1 LGPDHIRQYQAHLF
15 RDRKLL
21 AGTIT
26 SYVAA
31 LRFLYV
37 KTLRRPYLPEHIPF
51 PKRPRQL
58 PTVLSPEEVQRVI
71 DSAENLMRRAM
82 LMTLYATPAAQFKR
96 LRRKSPPP
104 VLRSRIL
111 CWRHVDRSDL
121 NVVSKFAKLFG
132 QRSGTIDQK
141 FWFGFDAL
149 LDVADSERRYGWPPA

>member
-1 LGPDHIRQYQAHLF
+1 MLDELQRRNYAQSTVRTYIHTIEDFSKYFRRPPDRLGPDHIRQYQAHLF

-58 PTVLSPEEVQRVI
+58 PTVLSPEEVQRLI
-71 DSAENLMRRAM
+71 EIGRASC
-82 LMTLYATPAAQFKR
+82 R
-96 LRRKSPPP
+96 
-104 VLRSRIL
+104 
-111 CWRHVDRSDL
+111 
-121 NVVSKFAKLFG
+121 
-132 QRSGTIDQK
+132 
-141 FWFGFDAL
+141 
-149 LDVADSERRYGWPPA
+149 ERG